1 MRPTS
6 IFVGGL
12 NADIQREDLEREF
25 NKFGTMNKIW
35 VARNPPGFAFIEF
48 SDDQDANDAIKE
60 MNGAMINGSQIRV
73 DLSRNNGG
81 GGGGGGGGR
90 RGGGN
95 GYGGRGG
102 GFRSGGGGGGGGF
115 RSGGGPR
122 YGGDGGGGGGGRQY
136 GNDGGNF
143 RGSGY
148 RNRSPDGR

>member
-81 GGGGGGGGR
+81 GGGGGGGR

-115 RSGGGPR
+115 RSGGGGGPR
-122 YGGDGGGGGGGRQY
+122 YGGDGGGRPY

-148 RNRSPDGR
+148 RSRSPMGR